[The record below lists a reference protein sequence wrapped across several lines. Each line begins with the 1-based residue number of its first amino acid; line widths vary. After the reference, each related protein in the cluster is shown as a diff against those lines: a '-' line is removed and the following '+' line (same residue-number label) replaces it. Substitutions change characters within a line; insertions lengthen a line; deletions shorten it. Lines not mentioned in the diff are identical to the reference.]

1 MNDCGPSADPRCTT
15 GMTDA
20 LPSAQLGVAGSSF
33 LCSGT
38 DLTAPPL
45 ILIQTRFQGFSGWGD
60 LSAMTLVDS
69 GASYNFM
76 SSALAKSLGWKIMPA
91 VMHVQLANGE
101 NLRSLGQVS
110 GLVTCGK
117 WRVWVFFIVRDLAF
131 DVVFGLPWLVATNPR
146 LDWA

>member
-1 MNDCGPSADPRCTT
+1 M

-20 LPSAQLGVAGSSF
+20 QPSAHLGVAGSSL

-45 ILIQTRFQGFSGWGD
+45 IMVKTRFQGFSGRGD
-60 LSAMTLVDS
+60 SSAMSLVDS
-69 GASYNFM
+69 STSYNFVL
-76 SSALAKSLGWKIMPA
+76 SALAKSPCWRIIPA
-91 VMHVQLANGE
+91 AMHVRIANGE
-101 NLRSLGQVS
+101 KLRSLGQVS

-117 WRVWVFFIVRDLAF
+117 WRARMSFIVLDLAF
-131 DVVFGLPWLVATNPR
+131 NVVFGLPWLVATNPR

>member
-1 MNDCGPSADPRCTT
+1 
-15 GMTDA
+15 MTDV
-20 LPSAQLGVAGSSF
+20 LPSAQLGVAGSSL

-38 DLTAPPL
+38 DLTALTL
-45 ILIQTRFQGFSGWGD
+45 ILIQTRFQGFSGRGD
-60 LSAMTLVDS
+60 SSAMALVDS

-76 SSALAKSLGWKIMPA
+76 SSALAKSLGWRIMPA
-91 VMHVQLANGE
+91 AMHARLANGDK
-101 NLRSLGQVS
+101 LRSLGQVS

-117 WRVWVFFIVRDLAF
+117 WRAQVSFIVLDLVF

>member
-1 MNDCGPSADPRCTT
+1 MLYPLLS
-15 GMTDA
+15 
-20 LPSAQLGVAGSSF
+20 LVSLVAYL

-45 ILIQTRFQGFSGWGD
+45 ILIQTRFQGFSGRGD
-60 LSAMTLVDS
+60 SSAMALVDS
-69 GASYNFM
+69 SAIYNFM
-76 SSALAKSLGWKIMPA
+76 LSALAKLLGWRITPA
-91 VMHVQLANGE
+91 AMHVRLANGE
-101 NLRSLGQVS
+101 KLSSLGQVS

-117 WRVWVFFIVRDLAF
+117 WRARVSFIVLDLAF